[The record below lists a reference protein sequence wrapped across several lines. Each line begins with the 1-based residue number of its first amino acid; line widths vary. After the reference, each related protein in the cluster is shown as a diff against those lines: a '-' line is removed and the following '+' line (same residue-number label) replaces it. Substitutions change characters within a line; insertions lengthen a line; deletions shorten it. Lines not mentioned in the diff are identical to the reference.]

1 MNFLAHLHIA
11 HVSSS
16 SLMGNLLGDFVKGD
30 PDKQYSEVVS
40 RGIRLHR
47 FVDSYTDSHSV
58 MKEAKCYFPPQQRR
72 FAGIALDVMWDH
84 YLATSWKQYHDQ
96 PLSDFCRFAER
107 EVKLEQQQST
117 MLSELPNRYL
127 QMTSRMW
134 QGRWLES
141 YQTLENIEFA
151 LQRMSLRSPRMA
163 PLAECFEPLTDHYP
177 DLKRLFAKFYPELLQ
192 VSRDF
197 TVSSG
202 N

>member
-11 HVSSS
+11 HVSNS

-30 PDKQYSEVVS
+30 PDKQYSHIVS
-40 RGIRLHR
+40 QGIRLHR

-58 MKEAKCYFPPQQRR
+58 MREAKSYFSPETRR

-84 YLATSWKQYHDQ
+84 YLATNWKLYHDR
-96 PLSDFCRFAER
+96 PLNDFCRFAER
-107 EVKLEQQQST
+107 EVKLEQHQSAT
-117 MLSELPNRYL
+117 ISELPNRYL
-127 QMTSRMW
+127 QMTTRMW
-134 QGRWLES
+134 QGQWLQS

-163 PLAECFEPLTDHYP
+163 PLAECFAPLSAHYAE
-177 DLKRLFAKFYPELLQ
+177 LESLFVDFYPELLQ

-197 TVSSG
+197 TFSSG
-202 N
+202 K